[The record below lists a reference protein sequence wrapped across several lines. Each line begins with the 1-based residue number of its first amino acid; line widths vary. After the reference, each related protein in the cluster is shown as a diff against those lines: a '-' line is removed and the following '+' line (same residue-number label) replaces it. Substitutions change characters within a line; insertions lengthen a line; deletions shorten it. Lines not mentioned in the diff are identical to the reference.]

1 MMKLKNVLTLSAT
14 SVALLLLVGCAK
26 NYVQENVAVIN
37 TNMPKPNAVLIYNF
51 AVNPADVKNGTG
63 VLATLKNNIQKTTP
77 SQEEAQLAREV
88 SDAMA
93 AELTQKIAD
102 MGLNPIRANQS
113 TRVTAGAIIIAG
125 AFVNIDEGNAMRR
138 NVVGLG
144 MGQSSLDS
152 KVSVLTTDNQ
162 ELLSF
167 DAHADSGSMP
177 GAAVMGPAGV
187 AAGAGT
193 AAVVATNVA
202 TGAVKTY
209 KSASAQ
215 QAKKMAENIAAQLAA
230 YFAQQGWINPQ

>member
-37 TNMPKPNAVLIYNF
+37 TNMPKPNSVLIYNF

-63 VLATLKNNIQKTTP
+63 VLATLKNSVQNTTP

-93 AELTQKIAD
+93 TELTQKIAD

-113 TRVTAGAIIIAG
+113 TRVTAGSIIIAG
-125 AFVNIDEGNAMRR
+125 AFVNIDEGNSTRR
-138 NVVGLG
+138 NVIGLG

-167 DAHADSGSMP
+167 DAHTDSGSMP

-193 AAVVATNVA
+193 AAAVATNVA
-202 TGAVKTY
+202 TGAVKSY
-209 KSASAQ
+209 KSESAQ
-215 QAKKMAENIAAQLAA
+215 QAKKMADNIAAQLAA
-230 YFAQQGWINPQ
+230 YFAQQGWINPK

>member
-26 NYVQENVAVIN
+26 NYLQENVAVVN
-37 TNMPKPNAVLIYNF
+37 TNMPKPNSVLIYNF

-63 VLATLKNNIQKTTP
+63 VLATLKNSVQNTTP

-93 AELTQKIAD
+93 TELTQKIAD

-113 TRVTAGAIIIAG
+113 TRVTAGSIIIAG
-125 AFVNIDEGNAMRR
+125 AFVNIDEGNSTRR
-138 NVVGLG
+138 NVIGLG

-167 DAHADSGSMP
+167 DAHTDSGSMP

-193 AAVVATNVA
+193 AAAVATNVA
-202 TGAVKTY
+202 TGAVKSY
-209 KSASAQ
+209 KSESAQ
-215 QAKKMAENIAAQLAA
+215 QAKKMADNIAAQLAA
-230 YFAQQGWINPQ
+230 YFAQQGWINPK

>member
-26 NYVQENVAVIN
+26 NYVQENVAVVN
-37 TNMPKPNAVLIYNF
+37 TNMPKPNSVLIYNF

-63 VLATLKNNIQKTTP
+63 VLATLKNSVQNTTP

-93 AELTQKIAD
+93 TELTQKIAD

-113 TRVTAGAIIIAG
+113 TRVTAGSIIIAG
-125 AFVNIDEGNAMRR
+125 AFVNIDEGNSTRR
-138 NVVGLG
+138 NVIGLG

-167 DAHADSGSMP
+167 DAHTDSGSMP

-193 AAVVATNVA
+193 AAAVATNVA
-202 TGAVKTY
+202 TGAVKSY
-209 KSASAQ
+209 KSESAQ
-215 QAKKMAENIAAQLAA
+215 QAKKMADNIAAQLAA
-230 YFAQQGWINPQ
+230 YFAQQGWINPK

>member
-14 SVALLLLVGCAK
+14 SMALLLLVGCAK
-26 NYVQENVAVIN
+26 NYAQENVAVVN
-37 TNMPKPNAVLIYNF
+37 TNMPKPNSVLIYNF

-63 VLATLKNNIQKTTP
+63 VLATLKNSVQNTTP

-93 AELTQKIAD
+93 TELTQKIAD

-113 TRVTAGAIIIAG
+113 TRVTAGSIIIAG
-125 AFVNIDEGNAMRR
+125 AFVNIDEGNSTRR
-138 NVVGLG
+138 NVIGLG

-167 DAHADSGSMP
+167 DAHTDSGSMP

-193 AAVVATNVA
+193 AAAVATNVA
-202 TGAVKTY
+202 TGAVKSY
-209 KSASAQ
+209 KSESAQ
-215 QAKKMAENIAAQLAA
+215 QAKKMADNIAAQLAA
-230 YFAQQGWINPQ
+230 YFAQQGWINPK

>member
-26 NYVQENVAVIN
+26 NYVQENVAVVN
-37 TNMPKPNAVLIYNF
+37 TNMPKPNSVLIYNF

-63 VLATLKNNIQKTTP
+63 VLATLKNSVQNTTP

-93 AELTQKIAD
+93 TELTQKIAD

-125 AFVNIDEGNAMRR
+125 AFVNIDEGNSTRR
-138 NVVGLG
+138 NVIGLG

-167 DAHADSGSMP
+167 DAHTDSGSMP

-202 TGAVKTY
+202 TGAVKSY
-209 KSASAQ
+209 KSESAQ
-215 QAKKMAENIAAQLAA
+215 QAKKMADNIAAQLAA
-230 YFAQQGWINPQ
+230 YFAQQGWINPK

>member
-37 TNMPKPNAVLIYNF
+37 TNMPKPNSVLIYNF

-63 VLATLKNNIQKTTP
+63 VLATLKNSVQNTTP

-93 AELTQKIAD
+93 TELTQKIAD

-125 AFVNIDEGNAMRR
+125 AFVNIDEGNSTRR
-138 NVVGLG
+138 NVIGLG

-167 DAHADSGSMP
+167 DAHTDSGSMP

-202 TGAVKTY
+202 TGAVKSY
-209 KSASAQ
+209 KSESAQ
-215 QAKKMAENIAAQLAA
+215 QAKKMADNIAAQLAA
-230 YFAQQGWINPQ
+230 YFAQQGWINPK